1 MEEILDFLRR
11 LHDNNDREW
20 FDAHRGEW
28 TRVKGLFAATAA
40 RLIEGIASFDP
51 SVGGLRVQDCTY
63 RIARDTR
70 FSADKSPYKDW
81 LGLFVAPGG
90 KKSGYAGYYL
100 HIAPA
105 GDRLVG
111 GHMLISGLYCP
122 EPKVL
127 RSVREEVLDNGGE
140 LLGAVR
146 AAEGFSLDRTNSLKR
161 TPQGFPSGTEYD
173 DLLRL
178 KDFCIGRPVGEEFLL
193 SDDLV
198 ERTVEEFR
206 RTRPFVEQLNRAV
219 RYAYEEM

>member
-1 MEEILDFLRR
+1 MEELLDFLRR

-28 TRVKGLFAATAA
+28 SRVKGLFAATAA

-51 SVGGLRVQDCTY
+51 SAGGLRPQDCTY

-100 HIAPA
+100 HIAPG

-111 GHMLISGLYCP
+111 GNMLIAGLHCP

-127 RSVREEVLDNGGE
+127 RSVREEVLDNGDE
-140 LLGAVR
+140 LVR
-146 AAEGFSLDRTNSLKR
+146 AIPEGFELYRANSLKR
-161 TPQGFPSGTEYD
+161 TPQGFPAGTAHD

-178 KDFCIGRPVGEEFLL
+178 KEFWIGRPVDDAFLL
-193 SDDLV
+193 AGDMV

-206 RTRPFVEQLNRAV
+206 RTQPFVERLNRAV